1 LRQFKGLSAM
11 FESET
16 VSFTRMDEGTREEYQ
31 LLDRIYKKLDLE
43 LADNVLAMLDR
54 LRGDKMGYRIDRYQH
69 SLQTAT
75 RAQRDGADEETIA
88 VALLHDIGDILAP
101 WNHSD
106 LAAAILQPYLSPD
119 NHWLVQHHGIFQGYY
134 FFHHTGGDRFARE
147 RYRGHPMFER
157 TAAFCERWDQTSF
170 DPNYDTL
177 PLEAF
182 EPMVRRLFA
191 RPPFGGAAL

>member
-1 LRQFKGLSAM
+1 ML
-11 FESET
+11 ETET
-16 VSFTRMDEGTREEYQ
+16 VSFTRMDEGTGEEYQ
-31 LLDRIYKKLDLE
+31 LLDRHYKKLDIALV
-43 LADNVLAMLDR
+43 DNVLEQLTR
-54 LRGDKMGYRIDRYQH
+54 LRGDTMGYQIDRYQH

-75 RAQRDGADEETIA
+75 RAMRDGTDEEMTVI
-88 VALLHDIGDILAP
+88 ALLHDVGDLLSP

-106 LAAAILQPYLSPD
+106 LAAAILQPYVSAD
-119 NHWLVQHHGIFQGYY
+119 NHWLVRHHGIFQGYY
-134 FFHHTGGDRFARE
+134 FWHHGGGDRFARE

-157 TAAFCERWDQTSF
+157 TAEFCERWDQMSF

-191 RPPFGGAAL
+191 RPPFGPHVAGPAA

>member
-1 LRQFKGLSAM
+1 ML
-11 FESET
+11 ESET
-16 VSFTRMDEGTREEYQ
+16 VNFTRMDEGTREDYQ
-31 LLDRIYKKLDLE
+31 LLDRLYKKLEFE
-43 LADNVLAMLDR
+43 LADNVIAQLKR
-54 LRGDKMGYRIDRYQH
+54 LSGDKIGYKIDRYQH

-75 RAQRDGADEETIA
+75 RAQRDGADEETIV

-106 LAAAILQPYLSPD
+106 LAAAVLQPYISAD

-134 FFHHTGGDRFARE
+134 YFHHTGGDRFARE

-157 TAAFCERWDQTSF
+157 TAEFCDRWDQSSF
-170 DPNYDTL
+170 DPDYDTL

-182 EPMVRRLFA
+182 EPMVHRLFA
-191 RPPFGGAAL
+191 RPPFGTASIG